1 MVKPTLEHYLEQASR
16 GAGIVPVWEELV
28 VDLDTPISI
37 YKKVSKGD
45 YTYLLESVDGG
56 ETVARYSFIGLRPL
70 LILTS
75 SGNRLFIQ
83 EGSTRRSELGNPLYK
98 IGEIL
103 ASYAV
108 EPQPGLPRFFGGA
121 VGYFGYDLVR
131 HVETLPMQAED
142 DLHLPDSYLV
152 ITEVVLIYDH
162 VERRLKVVVLSRP
175 GDNPRLAYEK
185 ALESI
190 AAIESD
196 LSREVYDPLGRRV
209 EENSQELPLDFRS
222 NISQERFM
230 QDVEKAKE
238 YIAAGD
244 IFQVVLSQRLEAPV
258 SCPPFEIYRVLRRLN
273 PSPYMYY
280 LNFGDL
286 QVVGSSPEMLVRV
299 EGSVVLNHPIAGT
312 RKRGRDAEEDREM
325 ELDLVADE
333 KERAEHLM
341 LVDLA
346 RNDVGRIS
354 AYGSVTVPQF
364 MEVERYSHVMHMVT
378 TVQGELAP
386 GVNAYDALLACFPAG
401 TVSGAPKV
409 RAMEIIEE
417 LEPTR
422 RGPYAGAIGYLGFNG
437 SLDTCITIRTMIVH
451 QGKAYVQAGAGIVA
465 DSVPE
470 KEYQETLSKAS
481 ALLAALHQAEKQ
493 YRSKLKQQMPTS
505 SI

>member
-1 MVKPTLEHYLEQASR
+1 MVKPTLEQYLEQAKR
-16 GAGIVPVWEELV
+16 AKIVPVWEELV

-37 YKKVSKGD
+37 YKKVCKGD

-56 ETVARYSFIGLRPL
+56 ENVARYSFIGLRPML
-70 LILTS
+70 TLTS
-75 SGNRLFIQ
+75 SGNRLTLQ

-103 ASYAV
+103 AAYCV
-108 EPQPGLPRFFGGA
+108 EPQPALPRFFGGA

-131 HVETLPMQAED
+131 HVEKLPWTAED
-142 DLHLPDSYLV
+142 DLHLPDSSLI

-162 VERRLKVVVLSRP
+162 VERRLKVVVLSQP
-175 GDNPRLAYEK
+175 GDNPRMAYEK
-185 ALESI
+185 ALETI
-190 AAIESD
+190 AGIERD
-196 LSREVYDPLGRRV
+196 LCREVHDPPGRRAEESSRE
-209 EENSQELPLDFRS
+209 LPVDLQS
-222 NISQERFM
+222 NISQERYM
-230 QDVEKAKE
+230 QDVLKAKE

-286 QVVGSSPEMLVRV
+286 QIIGSSPEMLVRV
-299 EGSVVLNHPIAGT
+299 ENGIVQNHPIAGT
-312 RKRGRDAEEDREM
+312 RKRGRDEAEDREM
-325 ELDLVADE
+325 EKDLLADE

-354 AYGSVTVPQF
+354 TYGSVTIPKF

-386 GVNAYDALLACFPAG
+386 QVNAYDALLACFPAG
-401 TVSGAPKV
+401 TVSGAPKI

-437 SLDTCITIRTMIVH
+437 TLDTCITIRTMVVH
-451 QGKAYVQAGAGIVA
+451 RGKAYVQAGGGIVA
-465 DSVPE
+465 DSDPE
-470 KEYQETLSKAS
+470 TEYQETLSKAS
-481 ALLAALHQAEKQ
+481 ALLAALSQAEKQ
-493 YRSKLKQQMPTS
+493 YRSKLEQPLTL
-505 SI
+505 